1 MTDLEAAL
9 LFLLRTAGLPEPEPQ
24 YRFAAMAVGG
34 PGQGVRQ
41 RLAAAGLRDW
51 RADFA
56 YPERR
61 ILIECEGGTYTHG
74 GHVRGARYREDC
86 TKYNAAQSLGF
97 RVYRVTTDMVRDGAP
112 MLLAILRREWGM
124 EEGHSGTGR

>member
-1 MTDLEAAL
+1 VTDLEAAC

-112 MLLAILRREWGM
+112 LLLSILRRELGI
-124 EEGHSGTGR
+124 EIQQEGEPG